1 MFQHAKTVDKQA
13 TNPKKQ
19 VTKIQAKPIVE
30 TPSVASI
37 SRF

>member
-1 MFQHAKTVDKQA
+1 MFQYAKTVDKQA
-13 TNPKKQ
+13 TNPKNQ
-19 VTKIQAKPIVE
+19 VDEIQAKPMVE